1 MSFWA
6 PIAAYLMHL
15 RLTQFCGFSQVISH
29 FFLPDHFLCSFPI
42 LERSL
47 STKSKFV
54 SDANS
59 LTFLLGLQGQG
70 KEEHRISHSHL
81 TAINVIFGGAE

>member
-1 MSFWA
+1 MSLWA

-54 SDANS
+54 SDAIS
-59 LTFLLGLQGQG
+59 LPGLQGQG
-70 KEEHRISHSHL
+70 KDEHRISHSHL
-81 TAINVIFGGAE
+81 TSINVIFGGAE